1 MKTHDTTLEIDAPA
15 EQVWAV
21 LTDFPAYGEWN
32 TALPSLSGDLQVGS
46 TLAMDL
52 NLGGRPMAVTADVQ
66 ELEPGR
72 HFSWKGHLGTE
83 LLFKGER
90 AFTVEP
96 LGADRSRFRHVESI
110 SGLLSGPFLLVKGKG
125 VAEHHHGLNASVKQR
140 SEELASRAG

>member
-32 TALPSLSGDLQVGS
+32 TALPSLSGDLRVGS

-110 SGLLSGPFLLVKGKG
+110 SGLLSGPFLLVKGNA
-125 VAEHHHGLNASVKQR
+125 VAEHHHSLNASLKQR
-140 SEELASRAG
+140 SEERASRAG